1 MKITT
6 VNIGEKLNKEQTE
19 IISNIIH
26 DVLADSK
33 HKESLD
39 FYTWSVQ
46 VDIIMEKANEQNQ
59 K

>member
-19 IISNIIH
+19 IMSNIIH
-26 DVLADSK
+26 DVLADSE

-46 VDIIMEKANEQNQ
+46 VDIIKEKANEQN
-59 K
+59 